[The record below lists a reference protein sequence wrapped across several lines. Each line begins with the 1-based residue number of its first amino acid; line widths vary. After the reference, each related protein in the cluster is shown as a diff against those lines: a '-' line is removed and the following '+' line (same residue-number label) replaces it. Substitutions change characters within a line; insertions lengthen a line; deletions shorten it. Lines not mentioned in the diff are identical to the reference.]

1 MTYPDYEG
9 YEELSRFT
17 PGQLQS
23 YRQMLLEKTKHQVDF
38 ILKHIPT
45 RPLSVVEIGSG
56 NGRLLIGLAN
66 RARNGRAVLSRGIGL
81 DISESRT
88 QFARQWRDDWAQFIQ
103 FNALSFWTE
112 NILDTG
118 VPPTM
123 DLAVCIT
130 GCFQYFYP
138 IDPGAPQQVLSWM
151 RNSATYALFELY
163 KRPSMGR
170 TWKKLP
176 EGDPWKYLLDEYYDN
191 GDWVEHTK
199 TFIGHNGTE
208 DVRKENLAY
217 YPLQIFLHHLFHA
230 GFKNVHWAKEDSTT
244 IVVLVS

>member
-23 YRQMLLEKTKHQVDF
+23 YRQMLLLKTQPQVDF
-38 ILKHIPT
+38 IRNHV
-45 RPLSVVEIGSG
+45 RALSQRDLTVVEIGSG
-56 NGRLLIGLAN
+56 NGRLLVSLAKQN
-66 RARNGRAVLSRGIGL
+66 LLESGWGF
-81 DISESRT
+81 DISQSRT
-88 QFARQWRDDWAQFIQ
+88 EFARAWARDEYLWNLGFSNQD
-103 FNALSFWTE
+103 
-112 NILDTG
+112 ILKMTTG
-118 VPPTM
+118 WCV

-138 IDPGAPQQVLSWM
+138 IDPGAPHQVLSWM

-163 KRPSMGR
+163 KRPPMGR

-217 YPLQIFLHHLFHA
+217 YPLQTFLRHLFRA
-230 GFKNVHWAKEDSTT
+230 GFKTVHWAKEDSTT